1 MYCAKCKEPIRDG
14 VSTCPYCGATQPKF
28 QPQQPP
34 PQQYRQAPLPQ
45 YRQMPPPQQEY
56 VLPKSYYTDSWLLF
70 GLCMLFGLI
79 RILISL
85 SNSGEGLYKG
95 LITCAAACVFI
106 PQIKVD
112 IKSSAGIL
120 IIKILVALD
129 LIILL

>member
-1 MYCAKCKEPIRDG
+1 MYCVKCKEPIRDG
-14 VSTCPYCGATQPKF
+14 VLTCPYCGSTQPKF

-120 IIKILVALD
+120 IIKILVALA